1 MRKNSIAI
9 KKIETKEDMILWA
22 NAINSHPVSIAEK
35 CDFQDIWGHSDRK
48 TIDRLFIEANGS
60 RSLIICS
67 VQNVMAYEEVEHLL
81 KTWATDKA
89 NKIINAELETLTAD
103 HIKKYNEVVRQENTL
118 NEGKRAIYRKIS
130 SLKDLHE
137 RLTRQNAD
145 LLKRIAEYRQE
156 TRAAKQQCLEY
167 EEKAAKYDAIKQ
179 ALT

>member
-1 MRKNSIAI
+1 M
-9 KKIETKEDMILWA
+9 LWA
-22 NAINSHPVSIAEK
+22 NAINNNPMSISEK

-67 VQNVMAYEEVEHLL
+67 VHNVMAYDEVEHLL

-118 NEGKRAIYRKIS
+118 KEGKRAIYRKIA
-130 SLKDLHE
+130 SLND
-137 RLTRQNAD
+137 RQARMD
-145 LLKRIAEYRQE
+145 RQKTELLKRLEECRQE
-156 TRAAKQQCLEY
+156 TRSAKQEIKEY
-167 EEKAAKYDAIKQ
+167 REKAAKYDAIKQ